1 MLSIARISNIFMFIV
16 MCTVEAKNKASLFQI
31 VISRLPVITQFW
43 FNTLHKP
50 FEVLYRIKKGRREP
64 IFSILLT
71 FSEILS
77 A

>member
-1 MLSIARISNIFMFIV
+1 MLSIARISNRFMLIV
-16 MCTVEAKNKASLFQI
+16 MCTVAAKKKASLFQI
-31 VISRLPVITQFW
+31 VISRLPVITQLW

-64 IFSILLT
+64 IFSIILEFLKM
-71 FSEILS
+71 LS